1 MAGVVSGLK
10 AHVAFTTA
18 DLGELLALPL
28 QGPPND
34 TLWRSWGGGIV
45 HNGSVEGESG
55 GWASVLWDG
64 NTTLGQ
70 HWVNT
75 RAPSPVSKEEYR

>member
-10 AHVAFTTA
+10 AHIVFTID

-28 QGPPND
+28 QAS
-34 TLWRSWGGGIV
+34 RSSKRYIMEILGGIV
-45 HNGSVEGESG
+45 HNRSVEGESG
-55 GWASVLWDG
+55 GRVSVLWDG

-70 HWVNT
+70 HWVHQENWKT
-75 RAPSPVSKEEYR
+75 AFSA